1 MNATLQCFFHCKQ
14 LMLYISN
21 NKYLNNNLKAP
32 NNSIISEYIKFV
44 KELSYKNGEKDYDHI
59 ILKKYQV

>member
-1 MNATLQCFFHCKQ
+1 
-14 LMLYISN
+14 MLYISN

-44 KELSYKNGEKDYDHI
+44 KELSSKNGEKDYEHI
-59 ILKKYQV
+59 ILKKY

>member
-1 MNATLQCFFHCKQ
+1 MNETLQCFFHCKK
-14 LMLYISN
+14 LMLYMSN

-44 KELSYKNGEKDYDHI
+44 KELSYKNGEKYYDHI
-59 ILKKYQV
+59 ILKKY